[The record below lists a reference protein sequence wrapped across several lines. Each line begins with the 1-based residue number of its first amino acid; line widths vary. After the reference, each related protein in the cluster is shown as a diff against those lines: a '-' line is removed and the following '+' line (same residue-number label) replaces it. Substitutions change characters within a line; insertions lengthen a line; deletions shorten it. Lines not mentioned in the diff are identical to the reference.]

1 MVQTLKTTVRQQVLD
16 AAEVAFAES
25 GYLGATMAG
34 IAAQAGVSTG
44 NLYRYFTDKDELFYS
59 VLTDEFVES
68 FLRLLRRRVKSLL
81 DAENLADLNADTQRD
96 AQDLLGFWVTH
107 RLKVVILLDRAAGS
121 RHESF
126 ARQFVEELMRPSLVK
141 LRREAPG
148 QRVSPIARFIL
159 QRVFENTVRMIVAI
173 LAAHE
178 SETDIR
184 TAFAG
189 FWSYQLAGL
198 AGLAEWITS

>member
-1 MVQTLKTTVRQQVLD
+1 MVQTLKTAVRQQVVD

-34 IAAQAGVSTG
+34 IAARAGVSTG
-44 NLYRYFTDKDELFYS
+44 NLYRYFTNRDELFYS
-59 VLTDEFVES
+59 ILTDDFVES

-81 DAENLADLNADTQRD
+81 DAENLADLDAATRRD
-96 AQDLLGFWVTH
+96 AQELLRFWVRH

-121 RHESF
+121 RYESF
-126 ARQFVEELMRPSLVK
+126 ARQFVDELMKPSLLK

-148 QRVSPIARFIL
+148 KRVSPVARFIL
-159 QRVFENTVRMIVAI
+159 QKVFENTVRMIVAI
-173 LAAHE
+173 LALHE
-178 SETDIR
+178 GETEIR

>member
-1 MVQTLKTTVRQQVLD
+1 MVQTLKTAIRQQVID
-16 AAEVAFAES
+16 AAEAAFAES
-25 GYLGATMAG
+25 GYLGATMAD
-34 IAAQAGVSTG
+34 IAGRAGVSTG
-44 NLYRYFTDKDELFYS
+44 NLYRYFANKDELFYS
-59 VLTDEFVES
+59 ILTDEFVES

-81 DAENLADLNADTQRD
+81 EAEHLADLDADTQRD

-121 RHESF
+121 RYESF
-126 ARQFVEELMRPSLVK
+126 ARQFVDELMRPSLVK

-148 QRVSPIARFIL
+148 QRVSPIARFIF
-159 QRVFENTVRMIVAI
+159 QKVFENTVRMIVAI

-178 SETDIR
+178 SEREIR

-198 AGLAEWITS
+198 AALVEWTTS